1 VWSITDHFADVSLE
15 NVDATYVHLQKSPAC
30 GATPHPKRVPP
41 LNLLCALMFMENNKQ
56 NKTKKTHHMYFRLLL
71 KNKTMLIE
79 LASATSPELYLPQSF
94 KQ

>member
-1 VWSITDHFADVSLE
+1 
-15 NVDATYVHLQKSPAC
+15 
-30 GATPHPKRVPP
+30 
-41 LNLLCALMFMENNKQ
+41 
-56 NKTKKTHHMYFRLLL
+56 MYFRLLL